1 MAQKISDLRDV
12 NKSGETSREYLL
24 LSNIDNRNSS
34 KISLN
39 DVLPT
44 LQSGKTTGS
53 VTAGTNGNTVQ
64 DLFVGGGIGSAT
76 VGTDKS
82 VLIFKGL
89 NAEDSYSALTIRT
102 DTGTADSSKKNLVLK
117 LNHSNIRL
125 DQANNATAQ
134 FLSKTGG
141 SNGLNLGDTTH
152 YTGQLGVAGGGTG
165 AATLTNHGVLIG
177 SGTAA
182 ITALTAMAK
191 GSLVV
196 GRGTGSDPDVVTI
209 GTDGY
214 ALVADSN
221 EASGLKWSKVS
232 ISEASLTNNL
242 ITNDN
247 NISLGTG
254 WLAGTTNYNAG
265 IKLSNSNDYVYIG
278 SGTSYYN
285 NFLNVEGSITLGSS
299 TGSSASTIK
308 ANNCSSGASPT
319 LTLQGSNNDDGNVGG
334 KVVITGGNGDTNGNG
349 GPVEIQGGLKAGSG
363 SDGDVVIKTGG
374 TTAVTVNQDQN
385 TVLNGKLIL
394 PIAKGIDIKGGTTVT
409 QATSITTGVTLNSM
423 AGVITLHSTA
433 FAAADE
439 NEFILTNN
447 MISSDSIIMLSMEQ
461 AAGASENDGATLVA
475 CLGGTPGS
483 GTCKIRVTNPGSA
496 ASSGT
501 AKVHF
506 FIINVS

>member
-64 DLFVGGGIGSAT
+64 DIFVGGGIGSAT
-76 VGTDKS
+76 TGTDKS

-165 AATLTNHGVLIG
+165 AATLTDHGVLIG
-177 SGTAA
+177 SGTSAV
-182 ITALTAMAK
+182 TALAAMAK
-191 GSLVV
+191 GSLLV
-196 GRGTGSDPDVVTI
+196 GRGTSSDPDVVGI
-209 GTDGY
+209 GTDGF
-214 ALVADSN
+214 ALIADSN
-221 EASGLKWSKVS
+221 EASGLKWGKVS

-265 IKLSNSNDYVYIG
+265 IKLSDSNDYVYIG

-299 TGSSASTIK
+299 TGSTASVIK

-319 LTLQGSNNDDGNVGG
+319 LTVQGANNDDGNVGG
-334 KVVITGGNGDTNGNG
+334 KVIIKAGNGDTNGNG
-349 GPVEIQGGLKAGSG
+349 GDVEIQGGSKAGTG
-363 SDGDVVIKTGG
+363 TDGDVVIKTGG
-374 TTAVTVNQDQN
+374 TLGLTVNQDQN
-385 TVLNGKLIL
+385 TVLNGKLVVPTL
-394 PIAKGIDIKGGTTVT
+394 KGIDVKGTSTVT
-409 QATSITTGVTLNSM
+409 QATSITTGVTLNAM
-423 AGVITLHSTA
+423 AGVISLHATS

-439 NEFILTNN
+439 NEFVLSNN
-447 MISSDSIIMLSMEQ
+447 LISTSSIILLTMQQ
-461 AAGASENDGATLVA
+461 AEGSTEADGATLVA
-475 CLGGTPGS
+475 GLGGSPGS
-483 GTCKIRVTNPGSA
+483 GTCRIRITNPGSA
-496 ASSGT
+496 TTSAA
-501 AKVHF
+501 AKVNF
-506 FIINVS
+506 LVINVS

>member
-44 LQSGKTTGS
+44 LQSGKTSGS

-76 VGTDKS
+76 TGTDKS

-89 NAEDSYSALTIRT
+89 NAEDTYSALTIRT

-141 SNGLNLGDTTH
+141 SNGLDLGNNTH

-165 AATLTNHGVLIG
+165 AATLTDHGLLVG
-177 SGTAA
+177 SGTGAV
-182 ITALTAMAK
+182 TALSAMAK
-191 GSLVV
+191 GSLLV
-196 GRGTGSDPDVVTI
+196 GIGASSDPTI
-209 GTDGY
+209 VNVGTNGFT
-214 ALVADSN
+214 LIADSN
-221 EASGLKWSKVS
+221 EASGLKWGKVS

-242 ITNDN
+242 ITNNN

-265 IKLSNSNDYVYIG
+265 IRLSSSNDYVYVGGG
-278 SGTSYYN
+278 SSYYN
-285 NFLNVEGSITLGSS
+285 SFLNVEGGITLGSS
-299 TGSSASTIK
+299 TGTAASTVK
-308 ANNCSSGASPT
+308 ASDCSSGASPT
-319 LTLQGSNNDDGNVGG
+319 LTVQGSNNTDGNVGG
-334 KVVITGGNGDTNGNG
+334 KVVIQAGSGNTNGNG
-349 GPVEIQGGLKAGSG
+349 GDVEILGGAKAGSG
-363 SDGDVVIKTGG
+363 TDGDVVIKTGG
-374 TTAVTVNQDQN
+374 TVGLTVNQDQD
-385 TVLNGKLIL
+385 TVLGGKLVV
-394 PIAKGIDIKGGTTVT
+394 PVAKGIGVKGTAVVT
-409 QATSITTGVTLNSM
+409 QATSITTGVTLNSA
-423 AGVITLHSTA
+423 AGVISLHATA
-433 FAAADE
+433 FAAAAE
-439 NEFILTNN
+439 QEFTLTNSV
-447 MISSDSIIMLSMEQ
+447 ISSTSIVLLTMQQQ
-461 AAGASENDGATLVA
+461 AAATEGDGATLVA
-475 CLGGTPGS
+475 TLGGSPGS
-483 GTCKIRVTNPGSA
+483 GNCKIRITNPGSA
-496 ASSGT
+496 ISSAA
-501 AKVHF
+501 AKVNF
-506 FIINVS
+506 LVINVS